1 MKQVGF
7 AVVADD
13 GWGLTGSEHVWCEEI
28 DGLFE
33 LLSVPFGVKG
43 LAVGDRFRAEADP
56 INGCVFEHELVEQS
70 GHSLVLV
77 RDNRKIGFDAS
88 RDYLES
94 LGCRSETLAQCNLL
108 AVDIP
113 AAVGRAEIGTA
124 ISQLKRAGFE
134 VLPRVWRHAVGS
146 D

>member
-13 GWGLTGSEHVWCEEI
+13 GWGLTGSEHVWCEEV

-33 LLSVPFGVKG
+33 LRSVPFGVK

-56 INGCVFEHELVEQS
+56 VNGCVFEHELVEPS

-77 RDNRKIGFDAS
+77 RDSRKIGFDAS
-88 RDYLES
+88 RDYLEG
-94 LGCRSETLAQCNLL
+94 LGCRCEVLAACSLL
-108 AVDIP
+108 AIDIP
-113 AAVGRAEIGTA
+113 ASVDRAEIGTA
-124 ISQLKRAGFE
+124 IVHLKRAGFE
-134 VLPRVWRHAVGS
+134 VLPRVWRHELGGA
-146 D
+146 